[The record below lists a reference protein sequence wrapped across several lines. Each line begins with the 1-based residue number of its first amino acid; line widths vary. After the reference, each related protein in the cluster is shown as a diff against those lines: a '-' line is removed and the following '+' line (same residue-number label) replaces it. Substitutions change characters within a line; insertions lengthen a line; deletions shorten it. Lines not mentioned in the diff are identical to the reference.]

1 MSNKFHKYT
10 SKDVLHF
17 IKLANN
23 SILLNHITL
32 LINNSKNSIVNNI
45 NIRIKKDESNDEKN
59 LFNSGFF
66 SNKIIANFILAF
78 LIIIKDGQ
86 EKRFNEVSLTPQ
98 MYKIFSNSILYLESL
113 EYRVIKSKL
122 LSLENEFKDEEEYKL
137 KERDFYEKSYIIFEN
152 NKNFSGNIL
161 KGSMIIQNRPHNTLI
176 IDFILAILMFLI
188 LYTLNHNS
196 LLPYWSLFVQNTQM
210 IGVWSNSAWLNRI
223 DTFMKPRITMKFF
236 SSFFTNSSN
245 LHNDISQDFID
256 KITEKIVLNNIP
268 IPENFASSLLEKLSF
283 QLSESI
289 HIFEFNMDIND
300 KLNKKMSQKVFEEA
314 ITLSVNVCNS
324 FANLSS
330 LLMLELYNP
339 KNKLLDKNSLIINYS
354 KLVYGNSVSNN
365 YINNQHMFSDANK
378 IIEENA
384 EINYDNEL
392 VYNYD
397 YQNNRYHSTRYKQ
410 LLDDSSSGESSS
422 HGSSYYSEDDS
433 EVASQASYDESCH
446 SEESNC
452 ECTTLKLLPT
462 EDKCENEHKV

>member
-196 LLPYWSLFVQNTQM
+196 LLPYW
-210 IGVWSNSAWLNRI
+210 
-223 DTFMKPRITMKFF
+223 
-236 SSFFTNSSN
+236 
-245 LHNDISQDFID
+245 
-256 KITEKIVLNNIP
+256 
-268 IPENFASSLLEKLSF
+268 
-283 QLSESI
+283 
-289 HIFEFNMDIND
+289 
-300 KLNKKMSQKVFEEA
+300 
-314 ITLSVNVCNS
+314 
-324 FANLSS
+324 
-330 LLMLELYNP
+330 
-339 KNKLLDKNSLIINYS
+339 
-354 KLVYGNSVSNN
+354 
-365 YINNQHMFSDANK
+365 
-378 IIEENA
+378 
-384 EINYDNEL
+384 
-392 VYNYD
+392 
-397 YQNNRYHSTRYKQ
+397 
-410 LLDDSSSGESSS
+410 
-422 HGSSYYSEDDS
+422 
-433 EVASQASYDESCH
+433 
-446 SEESNC
+446 
-452 ECTTLKLLPT
+452 
-462 EDKCENEHKV
+462 